1 MGIYY
6 RYDDVVLMDW
16 LVGMKDDMNDR
27 KKKRNLLEG
36 EYKMKRIGIIISV
49 IVLMLIG
56 TNAFAEEKIAFINMK
71 NILLLSDQG
80 KEAAEE
86 FQAVFQKKRENIQKR
101 ETELKT
107 MKEELE
113 KQRPVLTETAMRE
126 KELEYQKQFRDYKRL
141 VEDSNAEI
149 QRMDQEL
156 SRKMIPEVLKVV
168 NEIGK
173 RDGYTMILDVGM
185 AGIAYHSKARD
196 ITKQV
201 IIEFNKEYK
210 SKK

>member
-6 RYDDVVLMDW
+6 WYDDVVLMNW
-16 LVGMKDDMNDR
+16 LVRMKDDMNDR

-86 FQAVFQKKRENIQKR
+86 FKVVFQKKRENIQKR
-101 ETELKT
+101 EAELKT

-113 KQRPVLTETAMRE
+113 KQRLVLTETAMRE

-173 RDGYTMILDVGM
+173 RNGYTMILDVGM
-185 AGIAYHSKARD
+185 AGIAYHSNARD

-210 SKK
+210 SKY